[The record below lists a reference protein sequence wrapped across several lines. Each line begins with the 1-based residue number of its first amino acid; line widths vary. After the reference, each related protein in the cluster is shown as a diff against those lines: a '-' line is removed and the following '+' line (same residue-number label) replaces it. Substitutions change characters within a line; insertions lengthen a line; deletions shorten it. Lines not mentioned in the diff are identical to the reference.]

1 MAIDRFEEPLS
12 ESEDAGYLAGRT
24 VLITGAA
31 KRIGRELALALAA
44 EDAHMVVHFYQSRDE
59 ARQLVREIEAGGGT
73 ADSVAADLAD
83 PEMAATLAAKAAALC
98 GNPLDILINNA
109 SAFARHDAASTTAAQ
124 WDEMQAINLRA
135 PFLLAQ
141 GFAAQLPGK
150 WSGDIL
156 NLNDARALHG
166 DPEHFAYTISKVGL
180 HGLTQNLAV
189 ALAPR
194 IKVNELSLGAVMAP
208 KGDYRKT
215 PKSELPLGRFPR
227 LEEVISSMMFLLGTP
242 GVTGQTIS
250 LDGGQFQ
257 S

>member
-1 MAIDRFEEPLS
+1 MVVDRFEEPLGD
-12 ESEDAGYLAGRT
+12 EDEDGFLSSRT
-24 VLITGAA
+24 ALVTGGS

-44 EDAHMVVHFYQSRDE
+44 EGARVIVHYNTSGDE
-59 ARQLVREIEAGGGT
+59 ARGLVREIVAGGGT
-73 ADSVAADLAD
+73 ADRLAGDLA
-83 PEMAATLAAKAAALC
+83 EAEVASGLVAQAAELC
-98 GNPLDILINNA
+98 GNPVDILINNA
-109 SAFARHDAASTTAAQ
+109 SSYVRCGVAETSSEQ
-124 WDEMQAINLRA
+124 WDELQAVNLRA

-141 GFAAQLPGK
+141 GFAAQLPAK

-156 NLNDARALHG
+156 NLNDAQALHG
-166 DPEHFAYTISKVGL
+166 DPAHFAYTISKVGL
-180 HGLTQNLAV
+180 HGLTQNLAQ

-208 KGDYRKT
+208 EGDYTKT
-215 PKSELPLGRFPR
+215 SKSDLPLGRFPH
-227 LEEVISSMMFLLGTP
+227 LDEVISGMMFLLGTP